1 MSGVAVYIQSLQIG
15 TQTDN
20 KGYFK
25 LTVPIG
31 TVNITFSRVNMDAES
46 LLVDILADQ
55 FITLRMKEKLYT
67 LDEILIT
74 NQIEDENVKSL
85 DMGKNTLSIESIRKL
100 PSFLGEVDVVK
111 GLISLPGVS
120 TVGEGASGF
129 NVRGGG
135 VDQNLIL
142 QDGALIFNPSHVF
155 GFFSAFNP
163 EMVKNATLYKSGI
176 PASYGGRLSSVLDVE
191 LKEGNLQEYHVD
203 GGLGLISSK
212 LIVNGPIIKNK
223 MSFIIGG
230 RMSYSDWLLDKAKDI
245 NVKNSSASFRDFNS
259 KITYLPGNKDKISY
273 SNYLSHDSF
282 SFASDTLFEWNT
294 TNHILTWDHIF
305 TDKLFS
311 QTYLVAG
318 RYNYSIRDDEGF
330 NSFVVKSKI
339 NYQAFKT
346 NFEYDVNDRYKLHAG
361 GDVNLFQFEPGKQ
374 FPIGE
379 SSGVESLQLEHEKS
393 VEAGLF
399 IENEYQLHKAISIK
413 AGLRYSMFYNRGPGN
428 DFIYAE
434 NAPRNNFNITDTV
447 SYSSGDLIKS
457 YKGLEP
463 RITLNYEINL
473 STSLKLSYN
482 RTRQYLHLI
491 TNTTAVTP
499 TDLWKTSNRY
509 IPPEIGDQYSI
520 GLFKNWLSNS
530 IETSVEVYYKNSD
543 NIVDFKNGSKLL
555 MNRNI
560 DADLI
565 TGNGKSYGT
574 EFYLNK
580 KIGRLTGWFSY
591 TYSRTFRK
599 IEGQFSEET
608 INNGSYYPA
617 NFDKPHDLS
626 LALNYKISHYFEF
639 GSSFTYNSGRPF
651 TVPLSLYGTS
661 NLTSVSN
668 FSQRNEQR
676 IPDYH
681 RLDLSIKIN
690 SREMLRRRLKYDVT
704 FALYNVYARKNAY
717 TVFFRN
723 NIGEPPKA
731 YKLSVL
737 GATFPAIIVNF
748 HF

>member
-1 MSGVAVYIQSLQIG
+1 M
-15 TQTDN
+15 
-20 KGYFK
+20 
-25 LTVPIG
+25 
-31 TVNITFSRVNMDAES
+31 
-46 LLVDILADQ
+46 
-55 FITLRMKEKLYT
+55 
-67 LDEILIT
+67 
-74 NQIEDENVKSL
+74 
-85 DMGKNTLSIESIRKL
+85 
-100 PSFLGEVDVVK
+100 GEVDVVK

>member
-1 MSGVAVYIQSLQIG
+1 
-15 TQTDN
+15 
-20 KGYFK
+20 
-25 LTVPIG
+25 
-31 TVNITFSRVNMDAES
+31 
-46 LLVDILADQ
+46 
-55 FITLRMKEKLYT
+55 
-67 LDEILIT
+67 
-74 NQIEDENVKSL
+74 
-85 DMGKNTLSIESIRKL
+85 MGKNTLSIESIRKL